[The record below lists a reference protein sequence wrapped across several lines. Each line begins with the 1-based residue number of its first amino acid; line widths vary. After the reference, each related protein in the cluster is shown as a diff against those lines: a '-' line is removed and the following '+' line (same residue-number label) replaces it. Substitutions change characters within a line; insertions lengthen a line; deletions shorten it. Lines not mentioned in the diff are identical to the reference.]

1 MIRVAILL
9 ALLLAGCAE
18 VRDLVHLGQPAGN
31 TDKGQK

>member
-18 VRDLVHLGQPAGN
+18 VRDLVHLGQPAGH
-31 TDKGQK
+31 TDEGRE